1 MINHHSFNS
10 RGIEPLLGQLLDS
23 PWYAAFLLQ
32 ALRDDENKIIDFIW
46 VWGNTKAGELFS
58 HSAMVP
64 GNKLREHMPGTYTS
78 EKENRFSWYA
88 EVTEKGEAM
97 EKEYYQLVQNG
108 TNTPD
113 KQWYRDRITRV
124 NDGVLVMSENITSTK
139 ANQVELQR
147 KNTLLQGVLDSTW
160 SGVGVFKAVR
170 DDKNKINDF
179 LFIMLNKTAKDMY
192 ARYLGDF
199 DPAKGKLFSHAFP
212 GGLKPNSNIERYA
225 RVVETGEPF
234 QVEFFYEHDDL
245 NEWIRESGTKYEDGL
260 VVSTE
265 IISPQKKRAEELKR
279 SQELLLESQNI
290 ANIGAFE
297 WNEQMHENY
306 CTPQLYTIYGIEPG
320 SGQITPETILSLV
333 HADDKENYRNALQAL
348 KTRRK
353 SYTVEYRIATKDG
366 KIKHI
371 WERGRYQNSK
381 ITGAAMDITER
392 KELELKMH
400 KLATR
405 NAELDT
411 FVYTASHDL
420 RSPVGNMESLLSFLD
435 AELEDKNENIE
446 MYISLLGKSI
456 SGLKSTLQDL
466 TQVTEIHAEKTELVN
481 LSEVVNEV
489 KSDLGEQIKEA
500 GAIVEVD
507 LGTPFLNIPR
517 RHARSL
523 IYNMLSNAIKFR
535 SKDRPLVV
543 AISAFLKNNKLQ
555 LTFADNGIGI
565 REENM
570 PKVFQIFKRFNPEIE
585 GRGVG
590 MYLVKRVIDLNNG
603 DISMESQENVG
614 TTFHLTFPLA

>member
-1 MINHHSFNS
+1 MMNHHSFNS
-10 RGIEPLLGQLLDS
+10 RDIEPLLGQLLDS
-23 PWYAAFLLQ
+23 PWYAAFLLE
-32 ALRDDENKIIDFIW
+32 ALRDDENKIIDFVW
-46 VWGNTKAGELFS
+46 VWGNTKAGE
-58 HSAMVP
+58 
-64 GNKLREHMPGTYTS
+64 HMPGTHNS
-78 EKENRFSWYA
+78 EEENRFSWYA
-88 EVTEKGEAM
+88 EVTQKGEAM

-279 SQELLLESQNI
+279 SQELLLESQEI

-297 WNEQMHENY
+297 WNEQMHESY

-348 KTRRK
+348 KTRHK
-353 SYTVEYRIATKDG
+353 SYTVEYRIVTGEG
-366 KIKHI
+366 KVKHI

-392 KELELKMH
+392 KELGLKMH

-420 RSPVGNMESLLSFLD
+420 RSPVSNMESLLSFLD
-435 AELEDKNENIE
+435 EELEDKTENIE
-446 MYISLLGKSI
+446 MYINLLGKSI
-456 SGLKSTLQDL
+456 SSLKSTLQDL
-466 TQVTEIHAEKTELVN
+466 THVTEIHAEKTELVN
-481 LSEVVNEV
+481 LSEVIEEV
-489 KSDLGEQIKEA
+489 KSGLDEQIKEA
-500 GAIVEVD
+500 GAIVEVE
-507 LGTPFLNIPR
+507 LGTPFMRIPR

-523 IYNMLSNAIKFR
+523 VYNMLSNAIKFR

-543 AISAFLKNNKLQ
+543 SISGFLKNNKLQ

-565 REENM
+565 REENL

-603 DISMESQENVG
+603 DISMESKENVG
-614 TTFHLTFPLA
+614 TTFHLTFPVT